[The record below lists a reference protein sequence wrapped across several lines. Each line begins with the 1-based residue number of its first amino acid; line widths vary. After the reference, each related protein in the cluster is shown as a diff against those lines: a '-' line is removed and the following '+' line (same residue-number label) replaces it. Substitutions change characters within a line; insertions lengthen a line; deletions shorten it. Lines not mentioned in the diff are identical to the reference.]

1 MKKNIVFLILII
13 ASFLFIRK
21 MMYSQKKYK
30 YRITSC
36 VGKWDKVGI
45 TDSIGVYG
53 DSIGWYNS
61 NGTHVFFPKNS
72 KVDTIK
78 D

>member
-1 MKKNIVFLILII
+1 MKKNIVFLILIFI

-30 YRITSC
+30 YRITSS
-36 VGKWDKVGI
+36 GKWDKVGI

>member
-1 MKKNIVFLILII
+1 MKKNILFLILIII

-21 MMYSQKKYK
+21 IIYNQHKYN
-30 YRITSC
+30 YRITSY
-36 VGKWDKVGI
+36 GKWDKVGI
-45 TDSIGVYG
+45 TDTIGYG

-72 KVDTIK
+72 KIDTIK
-78 D
+78 N